1 VAICAEAG
9 VKRGRR
15 EKKSRPLSR
24 SACEKDSYAKAREGG
39 RFGGVGRDR
48 DRDREREGS
57 SMATEMD
64 GSIARENPRSARY
77 GDGIGCGPLL
87 W

>member
-1 VAICAEAG
+1 M
-9 VKRGRR
+9 KRTATP
-15 EKKSRPLSR
+15 RPGKAAA
-24 SACEKDSYAKAREGG
+24 SAPGG
-39 RFGGVGRDR
+39 LRDR

-77 GDGIGCGPLL
+77 GDGIGCGSLL